1 MNGTISAVRRH
12 STAAAHGIEP
22 MDKLLAVNGKVPA
35 DIVELSYLLAE
46 ESIELVVEDSAGV
59 KRNIVIKKALDED
72 LGLEFETA
80 VFDGVRQCHNNCVFC
95 FVEQMLPNMRK
106 SLYERD
112 DDYRLSFLYGN
123 FLTLT
128 NLQDEDYERII
139 KSHLSP
145 LYVSVHAT
153 DPAIRQAMMNNRKA
167 GEILKNIHRLIE
179 NGIRIHTQ
187 IVLCPGYND
196 GPVLEKTF
204 DDLFALYPN
213 IETMAVVPV
222 GLTKNRA
229 HLPKLRLFSS
239 DEAKEVVKQVEMLQ
253 TTCRVKTGRSFI
265 YLGDEFYL
273 NAGLPLPPTEQ
284 YDGFPQL
291 ENGIGLSRNFLDE
304 WAKTTLDSTYR
315 FKGKSILLPVGE
327 AAFKLIDPLVAAFNA
342 EYGTCH
348 KVVPVINHFFG
359 NTINVT
365 GLLTGR
371 DILHA
376 LSAFNGYERVILPGI
391 TLNKDYLFLDDMS
404 FGKFKEAYKG
414 IVEVAADAAS
424 LKLLLAN

>member
-59 KRNIVIKKALDED
+59 KRNIVIRKALDED

-153 DPAIRQAMMNNRKA
+153 DPAKRQAMINNRKA

-196 GPVLEKTF
+196 GAVLAKTF

-239 DEAKEVVKQVEMLQ
+239 DEAKDVVKQVEML
-253 TTCRVKTGRSFI
+253 
-265 YLGDEFYL
+265 
-273 NAGLPLPPTEQ
+273 
-284 YDGFPQL
+284 
-291 ENGIGLSRNFLDE
+291 
-304 WAKTTLDSTYR
+304 
-315 FKGKSILLPVGE
+315 
-327 AAFKLIDPLVAAFNA
+327 
-342 EYGTCH
+342 
-348 KVVPVINHFFG
+348 
-359 NTINVT
+359 
-365 GLLTGR
+365 
-371 DILHA
+371 
-376 LSAFNGYERVILPGI
+376 
-391 TLNKDYLFLDDMS
+391 
-404 FGKFKEAYKG
+404 
-414 IVEVAADAAS
+414 
-424 LKLLLAN
+424 